1 MNVSLYLQLI
11 DNVIDINKHNNNIK
25 KKRNNNN
32 NNYNNDD
39 SNNND
44 DDYAII
50 RISIPAIDVC
60 PPSES
65 ATSQHKVPVSDS
77 ISNLLSKNVDVR
89 GLTISISRYE
99 NREYKKKRNK
109 ISSIYS
115 NINYSNIDN
124 YNNDSNYNYNN
135 DNNNHNNNDNKN
147 NYNNNNNNNNNNNRM
162 DRFNENEQKER
173 NYIPNATEFS
183 FTIDSPLRD
192 VLLNPV
198 HIGISA
204 HVSSLSQGG
213 RIRTNSSSTEKT
225 SISEH
230 QLSLKIELGNVE
242 FSPTVQQLYLLSDAI
257 STLRLERVRAR
268 LSMFRPK
275 GILLGNARKWW
286 RYAFHAVRELLSER
300 QR

>member
-135 DNNNHNNNDNKN
+135 D
-147 NYNNNNNNNNNNNRM
+147 NNNRM